1 MANGTSDHILVVDDE
16 KGIQTSLRRI
26 LEYEGYEV
34 STASNGEQALDSIRA
49 GVPSL
54 VLLDIKM
61 PGMDGIEVLGEA
73 MRIRRELVVIMIS
86 GHGTVGTAVEATKLG
101 AYDFLEKPL
110 DRDRLLLTVRNALEQ
125 RRLSMENL
133 IYREAMEEKYR
144 IVGESAAIQSI
155 LRTIEKVGPTNG
167 RVLITGANGTGK
179 ELVAR
184 ALHNASPRA
193 RRPFVEV
200 NCAAIPEEL
209 IESELFG
216 HEKGSFTGATSM
228 RIGKFELAN
237 GGTLFL
243 DEIGDMSLSAQSKV
257 LRVLE
262 TGEVTRVGGSRTKT
276 VDVRVLSATN
286 KDIIREV
293 REGRFREDLYYRLNV
308 VPIQVPSLAERRED
322 IPILVRY
329 FLERYSAENG
339 IRPQAID
346 DAVLDRLAREREW
359 PGNVR
364 ELRNTIER
372 MIILS
377 EEERISVEDIPPLGE
392 RGIADP
398 AAALAEGATFQDFKE
413 QAEKSFLLERLDANN
428 WSVSRTARD
437 LGMQR
442 SNIYKKI
449 EKYGLRRPS
458 PGGDDRRTG

>member
-1 MANGTSDHILVVDDE
+1 LDHILVVDDE

-34 STASNGEQALDSIRA
+34 SVASDGTEAIEQIRSGA
-49 GVPSL
+49 HAL

-73 MRIRRELVVIMIS
+73 MRMRRDLVVIMIS
-86 GHGTVGTAVEATKLG
+86 GHGTVSTAVEATKLG
-101 AYDFLEKPL
+101 AFDFLEKPL
-110 DRDRLLLTVRNALEQ
+110 DRDRLLLTVRNALQQ

-133 IYREAMEEKYR
+133 VYRETMDERYR
-144 IVGESAAIQSI
+144 IVGESKAIREI
-155 LRTIEKVGPTNG
+155 LRTIEKVGPTHG

-184 ALHNASPRA
+184 ALHRASPRA
-193 RRPFVEV
+193 DRPFVEV

-216 HEKGSFTGATSM
+216 HEKGAFTGATSL

-243 DEIGDMSLSAQSKV
+243 DEVGDMSLSAQSKV
-257 LRVLE
+257 LRALE
-262 TGEVTRVGGSRTKT
+262 LGEVARVGGSRTLK
-276 VDVRVLSATN
+276 VDVRVFAATN
-286 KDIIREV
+286 KEIVREV

-308 VPIQVPSLAERRED
+308 VPIHVPSLADRSED
-322 IPILVRY
+322 IPILARY
-329 FLERYSAENG
+329 FMERYCTENG
-339 IRPQAID
+339 VSPRALSGD
-346 DAVLDRLAREREW
+346 VLELFQSYEW

-372 MIILS
+372 IVILS
-377 EEERISVEDIPPLGE
+377 DSAEIGVADVPFFAGEDS
-392 RGIADP
+392 
-398 AAALAEGATFQDFKE
+398 AAASEELMGSGTFQEFKE
-413 QAEKSFLLERLDANN
+413 RAEKSFLQRKLEEND
-428 WSVSRTARD
+428 WSVSRTARR

-449 EKYGLRRPS
+449 EKYGLARPS
-458 PGGDDRRTG
+458 SGGDD

>member
-1 MANGTSDHILVVDDE
+1 MADQILVVDDE
-16 KGIQTSLRRI
+16 KGIQTTLRRI

-34 STASNGEQALDSIRA
+34 AVASNGEEALDAVRSGIPA
-49 GVPSL
+49 L

-73 MRIRRELVVIMIS
+73 MRIRGDLVVVMIS
-86 GHGTVGTAVEATKLG
+86 GHGTVATAVEATKLG

-110 DRDRLLLTVRNALEQ
+110 DRDRLLLTVRNGLEQ
-125 RRLSMENL
+125 RRLSVENL
-133 IYREAMEEKYR
+133 IYRERLDQKYR
-144 IVGESAAIQSI
+144 IVGESEPIRKI

-184 ALHNASPRA
+184 ALHGASPRA
-193 RRPFVEV
+193 KRPFVEV

-216 HEKGSFTGATSM
+216 HEKGAFTGATSL
-228 RIGKFELAN
+228 RIGKFELAD

-243 DEIGDMSLSAQSKV
+243 DEVGDMSLSAQSKV
-257 LRVLE
+257 LRALE
-262 TGEVTRVGGSRTKT
+262 LGEVARVGGRGTRR
-276 VDVRVLSATN
+276 VDVRVFAATN
-286 KDIIREV
+286 KDIVREI

-308 VPIQVPSLAERRED
+308 VPIHVPPLSERKED
-322 IPILVRY
+322 IPVLARF
-329 FLERYSAENG
+329 FLERYCSENG
-339 IRPQAID
+339 LRPKAMGD
-346 DAVLDRLAREREW
+346 DVMELFLRHPW

-372 MIILS
+372 LVILGDS
-377 EEERISVEDIPPLGE
+377 DRITVGDVMFFGLSSREDAL
-392 RGIADP
+392 P
-398 AAALAEGATFQDFKE
+398 AEDATFQEFKD
-413 QAEKSFLLERLDANN
+413 QAERSFLQRKLEEND
-428 WSVSRTARD
+428 WSVSRTARE

-449 EKYGLRRPS
+449 EKYALRRPS
-458 PGGDDRRTG
+458 AGGDERPSD